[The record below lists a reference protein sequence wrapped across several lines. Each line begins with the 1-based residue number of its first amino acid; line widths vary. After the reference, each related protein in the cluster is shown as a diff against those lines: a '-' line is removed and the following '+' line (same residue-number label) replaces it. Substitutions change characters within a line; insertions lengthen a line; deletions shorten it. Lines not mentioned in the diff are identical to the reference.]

1 MPPTNALCTTR
12 PEPEPEP
19 DFEEPGVFDEV
30 IDPSTSASIGA
41 GITGAVAG
49 GILADSLVTAAN
61 VGLTGELLTDAGVVG
76 AVLLGGGAVY
86 AAQRP
91 DEAGEAARFVGG
103 SVANVTGAYAELAA
117 VNAELAL
124 LEQQQKA
131 QEAIDN
137 KIAEI
142 SALPGQAQ
150 AKALE
155 TADEAVAA
163 VKAAPQNLVDSV
175 TKSVKSTLD
184 GAQASARA
192 ACAKW
197 PLGTATTL
205 ASLLAARSGREAR
218 PRQPIPRLPTPQVK
232 SELNAAKSKIK
243 RD

>member
-19 DFEEPGVFDEV
+19 EFEERGVFDEV

-117 VNAELAL
+117 V
-124 LEQQQKA
+124 
-131 QEAIDN
+131 
-137 KIAEI
+137 
-142 SALPGQAQ
+142 
-150 AKALE
+150 
-155 TADEAVAA
+155 
-163 VKAAPQNLVDSV
+163 KAAPQNLVDSV

-197 PLGTATTL
+197 PLGTATIL

-218 PRQPIPRLPTPQVK
+218 PSPPIPRLPTP
-232 SELNAAKSKIK
+232 
-243 RD
+243 R